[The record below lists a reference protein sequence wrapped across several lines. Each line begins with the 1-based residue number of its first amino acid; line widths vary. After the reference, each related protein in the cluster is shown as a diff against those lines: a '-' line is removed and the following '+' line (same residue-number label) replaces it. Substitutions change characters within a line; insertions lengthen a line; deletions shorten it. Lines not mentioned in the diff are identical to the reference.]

1 MNMKKIVMIISALLI
16 NSVITNAQLKSYV
29 VFGSSHGIELKH
41 RSMPGYHFGAMI
53 EMPAFLSLNFQTG
66 LEINQVKMDKD
77 EFNVHYSDN
86 QMYIFNDGS
95 VSEYNYIEVPLILTK
110 NFFKGDTGFFMSLGG
125 YASLFSGGQTLLRTD
140 TNYADY
146 ISLPSR
152 TNLLGCGLSVSSG
165 IRVNKI
171 LLGIEGNLNLPDG
184 RKSTVVLK
192 TKFAVYL

>member
-1 MNMKKIVMIISALLI
+1 MKKLILIIAVILT
-16 NSVITNAQLKSYV
+16 SVTVTNAQLKSYV
-29 VFGSSHGIELKH
+29 VFGSSHGIELREH
-41 RSMPGYHFGAMI
+41 PVPGYHFGAMI
-53 EMPAFLSLNFQTG
+53 EMPAFLSLKFSTG
-66 LEINQVKMDKD
+66 LEANQIKMNRYASQSHNDI
-77 EFNVHYSDN
+77 EY
-86 QMYIFNDGS
+86 DGS
-95 VSEYNYIEVPLILTK
+95 FSEYNYIELPFILTK
-110 NFFKGDTGFFMSLGG
+110 NFFKNDTGFFMSLGG

-140 TNYADY
+140 TGYADY